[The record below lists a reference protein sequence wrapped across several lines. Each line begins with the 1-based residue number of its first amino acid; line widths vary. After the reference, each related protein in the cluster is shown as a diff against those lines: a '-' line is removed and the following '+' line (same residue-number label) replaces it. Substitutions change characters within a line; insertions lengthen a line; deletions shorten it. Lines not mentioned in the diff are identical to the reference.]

1 MPTKNELRTLP
12 TPPKIPNSE
21 PTNWVRPNTIMNCL
35 IPWYLGHVMEI
46 QSEIPSSYHL
56 GFGFFKENIPSN
68 VKYTISTSCISMSSL
83 TFASAFISWEVKVNI
98 TSFFLTLL
106 NSNITSS
113 TGKKVCATA
122 HWTKNLH
129 QYTKHQGNR
138 NPI

>member
-1 MPTKNELRTLP
+1 
-12 TPPKIPNSE
+12 
-21 PTNWVRPNTIMNCL
+21 
-35 IPWYLGHVMEI
+35 MEI

-68 VKYTISTSCISMSSL
+68 VKYTISPSCISMSSL

-113 TGKKVCATA
+113 TGKKSVLLHTGLKIYINIQSMRVTKIQFKKCIGCKWCKVVC
-122 HWTKNLH
+122 HYFQQFSHSFLKIFVTKWQIN
-129 QYTKHQGNR
+129 
-138 NPI
+138 